1 MHYFAEFK
9 HRRDTWDANYQ
20 PPRRLHALGELGGQ
34 VGVGMA
40 LVLEATTVLEALL
53 LEEVIC
59 EEAAAPVRARTTTK
73 ARTMFF
79 MM

>member
-1 MHYFAEFK
+1 ML
-9 HRRDTWDANYQ
+9 Q
-20 PPRRLHALGELGGQ
+20 ALGSFRGQ
-34 VGVGMA
+34 VGIGIA
-40 LVLEATTVLEALL
+40 LVLETTTVLEAVL
-53 LEEVIC
+53 LEDVIC